1 VQHLRRPS
9 VRLVFAVSACALML
23 LNVPFAAG
31 FALWL
36 AFGPPPP
43 QPVIV
48 PASAGVFTAR
58 PTAREHIASA
68 MSDVVA

>member
-1 VQHLRRPS
+1 
-9 VRLVFAVSACALML
+9 ML

-58 PTAREHIASA
+58 STAREHIASA